1 MRLAL
6 RLGLA
11 ALLALVALGVGRAV
25 PPVLNQPPP
34 PPPTEAWARAALDRV
49 VALARAGDFERL
61 CGLSDGN
68 CHIILE
74 QAGED
79 AVPPDPPT
87 VYGTRVM
94 VPVPLSDGAWQ
105 GGGVVLEVC
114 GIDGRGQP
122 YRSEVLAFDDGH
134 AIRLINPIYWSGVT
148 IAAFAG
154 AQPAPSV
161 AVSGGASPAP
171 PGCPG
176 S

>member
-11 ALLALVALGVGRAV
+11 ALVALVVLGVGRVV

-34 PPPTEAWARAALDRV
+34 PPPTEARARAALDRV

-87 VYGTRVM
+87 VFGTRVM

-148 IAAFAG
+148 ISGFAG
-154 AQPAPSV
+154 AGAAPSV
-161 AVSGGASPAP
+161 AVSVGASPTP
-171 PGCPG
+171 TGCPG